1 MDSLPKVV
9 GYIHI
14 PNAPKKHKCTC
25 DDCGCEVDDRC
36 GDPRIEVRT
45 FDSRDA
51 KRPSSIRWVCEWCAD
66 ELFRDSEPHSIF
78 DGTPDWMRMI

>member
-14 PNAPKKHKCTC
+14 PDAPTKHKCTC

-36 GDPRIEVRT
+36 GDPRVEVRA

-78 DGTPDWMRMI
+78 DGTPDWMMMI